1 MSKSV
6 LSAICMLYVG
16 NWESNP
22 EHVNACWARTLQ
34 LSHTCRL
41 VFLRVIK
48 AAVLNLWV
56 VISWGWVLKNLS
68 FGFPIRQISYVSDIY
83 IMIHNSS
90 RISYEVAMKYFYGW
104 GSLQHEELALKTC
117 NLRKVENGG
126 ARGIMKYSFLGPP
139 IQQVWMGLTFQ
150 F

>member
-1 MSKSV
+1 
-6 LSAICMLYVG
+6 MLYVG

-90 RISYEVAMKYFYGW
+90 KISYEVAMK
-104 GSLQHEELALKTC
+104 
-117 NLRKVENGG
+117 
-126 ARGIMKYSFLGPP
+126 
-139 IQQVWMGLTFQ
+139 
-150 F
+150 